1 MTDMLRGC
9 CGAAAIICHPSLKRP
24 AGVGVGGGSPRAASY
39 ILHAEKRTLR
49 LMATLTIRIDSDVQ
63 RALAVLVDQGQ
74 SRSEVVR
81 EAILEA
87 ERSRRRARLRAEAES
102 LAGDPDDV
110 AESKALAAEM
120 DAIRAR

>member
-1 MTDMLRGC
+1 
-9 CGAAAIICHPSLKRP
+9 
-24 AGVGVGGGSPRAASY
+24 
-39 ILHAEKRTLR
+39 
-49 LMATLTIRIDSDVQ
+49 MATLTIRIDSDVE
-63 RALAVLVDQGQ
+63 RALAVLVDQGR